1 MANAVIGVRFREA
14 SKIYHFAPTEAPV
27 HVGEHVV
34 VRTARGEEIA
44 RVVFTP
50 DSEAGP
56 PPSDVKPILRL
67 ATREDQ
73 DRANVCR
80 DQADAIL
87 RRMRAIVSELELP
100 MYVAACQLPLQG
112 REGTAFFEADIHVDF
127 RPVLEV
133 IETEFDVRLHL
144 MQIGPR
150 DRAKLVDGY
159 DLCGLRLCCAAWMP
173 QFPQVGIRMA
183 KEQDLSVNPDKISG
197 VCGRLL
203 CCLTFE
209 FDTYREM
216 RGAMPKVGKQVS
228 TPVGQGKVV
237 AVHVLKQTFTVA
249 LMDTG
254 QRVEVPVAEM
264 GTAVRLEAA
273 PNQALIEA
281 AAETGVAAQGEA
293 GVVEAGAAETE
304 PAEPGGAKR
313 RRRRRRKP
321 GGPGPPAEAGTEPS
335 AETGAAAPVDG
346 TPPPSTDA
354 GRQEPGGAAGE
365 TAARPTRRRRRR
377 RGPGPGVAAEGGPT
391 AT

>member
-1 MANAVIGVRFREA
+1 MADAVLGVRFREA
-14 SKIYHFAPTEAPV
+14 SKIYHFAPPAAPV

-50 DSEAGP
+50 DPEAGP
-56 PPSDVKPILRL
+56 PPGDLKPILRL

-73 DRANVCR
+73 DRANVRR

-112 REGTAFFEADIHVDF
+112 REGTAFFEADSHVDF

-133 IETEFDVRLHL
+133 IEAEFDVQLHL

-173 QFPQVGIRMA
+173 HFPQVGIKMA
-183 KEQDLSVNPDKISG
+183 KEQDLSLNPDKISG

-209 FDTYREM
+209 YDTYREM

-237 AVHVLKQTFTVA
+237 AVHVLKQSFTVA
-249 LMDTG
+249 LLDSG

-264 GTAVRLEAA
+264 GTAVRLELA

-281 AAETGVAAQGEA
+281 ASAAETGVAAE
-293 GVVEAGAAETE
+293 AETE
-304 PAEPGGAKR
+304 PAETGGAKR

-321 GGPGPPAEAGTEPS
+321 GGLGPAAEVGSAEPSAKGTPPPPAEARREEPGGVVG
-335 AETGAAAPVDG
+335 EAAAP
-346 TPPPSTDA
+346 P
-354 GRQEPGGAAGE
+354 
-365 TAARPTRRRRRR
+365 ARWRRRRR
-377 RGPGPGVAAEGGPT
+377 RGSGAAQGGGSVAT
-391 AT
+391 